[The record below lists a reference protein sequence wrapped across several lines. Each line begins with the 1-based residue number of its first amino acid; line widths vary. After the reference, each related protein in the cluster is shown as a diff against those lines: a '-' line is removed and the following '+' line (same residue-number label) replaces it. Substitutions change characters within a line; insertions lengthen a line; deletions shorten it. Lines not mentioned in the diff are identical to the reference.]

1 MDATYFIAQFIEL
14 MLLSVGA
21 SMLFQGKVFMKV
33 LNDITENRST
43 LFMVGI
49 VLFLGGAS
57 IVLVHNVWNAGF
69 LSLIVTLI
77 GWVLIIRDLA
87 SMFMPGHSIT
97 RMVRWFKV
105 EEFSWAYGVL
115 VLIIGAYLTYA
126 GLMG

>member
-1 MDATYFIAQFIEL
+1 MDSTYFIAQFIGL

-69 LSLIVTLI
+69 LSVVITLI
-77 GWVLIIRDLA
+77 GWILIIRGLA
-87 SMFMPGHSIT
+87 SMYMPGHTIT

-105 EEFSWAYGVL
+105 EEFSWAYGIL
-115 VLIIGAYLTYA
+115 VLGIGAYLTYA
-126 GLMG
+126 GFVG